1 MWKQKQNKQIKIRVF
16 RQPLTHARIGL
27 CTHNQ
32 AYVHKQDYEYASPY
46 PKNLKSQKQ
55 SRTLKREF

>member
-46 PKNLKSQKQ
+46 PKNLKSQK
-55 SRTLKREF
+55 